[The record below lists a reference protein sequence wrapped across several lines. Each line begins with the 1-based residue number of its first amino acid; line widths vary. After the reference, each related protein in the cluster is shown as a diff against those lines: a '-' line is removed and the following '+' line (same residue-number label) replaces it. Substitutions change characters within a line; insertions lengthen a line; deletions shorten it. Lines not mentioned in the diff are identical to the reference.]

1 MKNFTFSFLIII
13 LGVLVCNQ
21 CAKEKKMPIT
31 TTSETAKTLYYE
43 AMTAYED
50 GYFAKGQ
57 KLAIDALKED
67 PELGK
72 PLTVHLTGLWSLRI
86 GDYRAIYQIDNNQ
99 LLIFVI
105 KIGHRK
111 KIYG

>member
-1 MKNFTFSFLIII
+1 MYNLLFSKEAEDFLKKLDKEIRLRI
-13 LGVLVCNQ
+13 L
-21 CAKEKKMPIT
+21 KKFD
-31 TTSETAKTLYYE
+31 S
-43 AMTAYED
+43 
-50 GYFAKGQ
+50 
-57 KLAIDALKED
+57 LKES

-72 PLTVHLTGLWSLRI
+72 PLTVNLAGLWSLRI

-111 KIYG
+111 NVYG